1 MGKFQYE
8 AIRHLIN
15 ASYKIAVETGT
26 CFGESANT
34 LSLYFDSVYTIEIKK
49 ELYEMTKNKLKDN
62 TKINCIFGDS
72 KVKILELAD
81 TLNNSDSNIVFWL
94 DAHWS
99 GDNTVNWDESWWK
112 GYNLN
117 TGYSDDPENTSG
129 IPTAKQQVPLDDE
142 IMNIYNNIHKECII
156 YIDDFDKIDK
166 HTLKGLKNKAFKE
179 ENWTHLDFNVIF
191 DKIKD
196 RTLDIIISHEQCIIK
211 LKAR

>member
-15 ASYKIAVETGT
+15 PSYKIAVETGT
-26 CFGESANT
+26 CFGESATT
-34 LSLYFDSVYTIEIKK
+34 LSHYFDTVYTIEIQK

-62 TKINCIFGDS
+62 TKINFLHGDS
-72 KVKILELAD
+72 KLKILELAD
-81 TLNNSDSNIVFWL
+81 TLNNSDSNILFWL

-99 GDNTVNWDESWWK
+99 GDNTVNWAESRWK

-117 TGYSDDPENTSG
+117 TGYSDDPENNSV

-142 IMNIYNNIHKECII
+142 IMNIYNNIQKECVI
-156 YIDDFDKIDK
+156 YIDDFDKIDQN
-166 HTLKGLKNKAFKE
+166 TLKGLKNKAFKE

-196 RTLDIIISHEQCIIK
+196 RTLDIIITYEQCIIK